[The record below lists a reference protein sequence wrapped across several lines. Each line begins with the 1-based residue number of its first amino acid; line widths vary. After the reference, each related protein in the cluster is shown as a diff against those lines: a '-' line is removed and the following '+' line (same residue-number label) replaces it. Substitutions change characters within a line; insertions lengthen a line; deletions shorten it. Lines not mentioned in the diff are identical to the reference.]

1 MAHGTGGD
9 AMKVLVLTGPEST
22 GKSWLAQRLL
32 RTFGGVMVGEYV
44 RHYIEQTQRDTT
56 LADIPAIARGQL
68 DWEDAARIQAPHL
81 LILDTHLL
89 SNMLWSHTLFGDC
102 PAWLEDALL
111 ARDYHQHLLLSPE
124 GIEWHGDGQ
133 RCQPDL
139 SERMDFFQA
148 CRSWLVQRD
157 QPFVEV
163 SGGWTER
170 ERQAIAHTR
179 ALLGE

>member
-1 MAHGTGGD
+1 
-9 AMKVLVLTGPEST
+9 MKVLVLTGPESS
-22 GKSWLAQRLL
+22 GKSWLAERLL
-32 RTFGGVMVGEYV
+32 RSFGGVLVGEYV
-44 RHYIEQTQRDTT
+44 RDYIEQTQRDTT
-56 LADIPAIARGQL
+56 LFDIPAIARGQL
-68 DWEDAARIQAPHL
+68 AREDAARARAPHL

-89 SNMLWSHTLFGDC
+89 SNMLWSRTLFGDY
-102 PAWLEDALL
+102 PAWLEDELL

-124 GIEWHGDGQ
+124 GAEWHADGQ

-139 SERMDFFQA
+139 SERMDFFEA

-163 SGGWTER
+163 GGSWTER
-170 ERQAIAHTR
+170 ERKAIAHTR

>member
-1 MAHGTGGD
+1 
-9 AMKVLVLTGPEST
+9 MKVLVLTGPESS

-32 RTFGGVMVGEYV
+32 TTFGGAMVGEYV
-44 RHYIEQTQRDTT
+44 RYYIEQTQRDTT

-89 SNMLWSHTLFGDC
+89 SNMLWSRTLFGDC
-102 PAWLEDALL
+102 PTWLEDELL
-111 ARDYHQHLLLSPE
+111 GRDYHQHLLLSPE